1 MIEFL
6 TNTNILTYSQ
16 EAWSS
21 AIMVIMIFALLFML
35 NRSQKKY
42 LESMDK
48 YSVLLEQQIKTSTEL
63 TFIIKSQNDRVQDIF
78 NYLKK

>member
-1 MIEFL
+1 MDFL
-6 TNTNILTYSQ
+6 TNTNLLTYSK

-48 YSVLLEQQIKTSTEL
+48 YSILIEKQITTNTEL
-63 TFIIKSQNDRVQDIF
+63 IIIIRNQNEKFQEIF